1 MATKKLFASG
11 ITGTVV
17 IHDAPTDEPITD
29 PIGNYE
35 HVYFH
40 SDLEYMSVVQVMTGS
55 LSLPARIADGSDAS
69 TAYGSAVYVL
79 GSHNLGY
86 TPIILGWSPNF
97 KRPLAGDT
105 LIFGAGNASL
115 RSVVLGADQTNVY
128 LREIYLNK
136 DVSAPAVSLEYLIWV
151 FEEAAINA

>member
-40 SDLEYMSVVQVMTGS
+40 SDLEYMSVVQVMTGT
-55 LSLPARIADGSDAS
+55 LSLPARAADGSNDS
-69 TAYGSAVYVL
+69 SAYGSTIYVL
-79 GSHNLGY
+79 GEHHLGY

-97 KRPLAGDT
+97 NRPLAGDT
-105 LIFGAGNASL
+105 LI
-115 RSVVLGADQTNVY
+115 LGQGTPVY
-128 LREIYLNK
+128 EACC
-136 DVSAPAVSLEYLIWV
+136 SAPIKRRSIFGRYTSTKT
-151 FEEAAINA
+151 